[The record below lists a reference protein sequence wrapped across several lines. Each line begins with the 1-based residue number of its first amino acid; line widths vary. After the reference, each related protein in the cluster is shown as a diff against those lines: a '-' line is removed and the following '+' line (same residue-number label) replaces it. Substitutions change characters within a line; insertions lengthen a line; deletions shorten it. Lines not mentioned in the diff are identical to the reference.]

1 MDGDY
6 PKEITEGFT
15 GIPDHIDAATVW
27 TGNGKIYFYK
37 GTKFWRF
44 DPASKPPV
52 RSNYPKVIKN
62 WQGVPDHVN
71 AAVTYKG
78 YTYFFKDNAYYRF
91 NDRTFS
97 VSTGR
102 DFVRKMCSVYISTTR
117 AAAGCCAMTPVKPH
131 RARCGNRG

>member
-6 PKEITEGFT
+6 PKEISDGFT

-52 RSNYPKVIKN
+52 RSSYPKLIKN
-62 WQGVPDHVN
+62 WQGIPEHVN
-71 AAVTYKG
+71 AAVTHKG
-78 YTYFFKDNAYYRF
+78 YTYFFQDNAYYRF

-97 VSTGR
+97 VSIEFYAFLLRG
-102 DFVRKMCSVYISTTR
+102 ISR
-117 AAAGCCAMTPVKPH
+117 S
-131 RARCGNRG
+131 R

>member
-6 PKEITEGFT
+6 PKEISDGFT

-52 RSNYPKVIKN
+52 RSNYPKFIKN
-62 WQGVPDHVN
+62 WQGIPDHVN

-78 YTYFFKDNAYYRF
+78 YTYFFQDNAYYRF

-97 VSTGR
+97 VSGANLKEKR
-102 DFVRKMCSVYISTTR
+102 GFLYCVYHVINMIFRLDSSKV
-117 AAAGCCAMTPVKPH
+117 ASLESSLKYK
-131 RARCGNRG
+131 